1 MWISKYEYQRDKELS
16 QRSLHHCYSSPN
28 EPLKKPVT
36 LEPDVNKPSQKLNLQ
51 VKLLIG
57 QQTQGVIKSIIQS
70 RGRIF
75 PSSLVSMRF
84 WFVSRFWGESQRR
97 RRACPLSLPLSRDP
111 GWCVVSAAHYHP
123 MVPGGLTH
131 IGPASLPSINWSL
144 SPLQFSSQLRS
155 MLITEPGNSEQGP
168 LLDTLIKLF

>member
-84 WFVSRFWGESQRR
+84 WFVSRFWGESEAEGVSRMS
-97 RRACPLSLPLSRDP
+97 PSLPRP
-111 GWCVVSAAHYHP
+111 GWCP
-123 MVPGGLTH
+123 RLTITPGSRWSH

-155 MLITEPGNSEQGP
+155 MLIILWARRTRDRAHTSP
-168 LLDTLIKLF
+168 LLDTLIKVF